1 MADDDTTP
9 PGPDDAVRAGI
20 EQFQRAALDAVRAAR
35 TMLEAAEAVLQEPAA
50 AKAIADTVT
59 AFGRTAT
66 EAVAGFA
73 ASWPPSGG
81 RGSADDQSGTASRDD
96 TSGSDGPDDGPDGG
110 FERIS
115 VD

>member
-9 PGPDDAVRAGI
+9 PGPDDAVRAGL

-35 TMLEAAEAVLQEPAA
+35 TMLEAAEAVLQDPAA

-73 ASWPPSGG
+73 ASWPPPTG
-81 RGSADDQSGTASRDD
+81 RRSADDQDPVAPQDGA
-96 TSGSDGPDDGPDGG
+96 SGSGNHDDGPDGG